1 MTTEEGNFGLP
12 AAALAKIRQ
21 VLASHPAIEAAVI
34 YGSRAKG
41 NFRPGSDIDL
51 TLLGDTLVDRDLRR
65 IIGEL
70 DDLPLPY
77 AFDLSLY
84 RQLDNPDLLAHI
96 NRAGQTLYRKE
107 EAPC

>member
-1 MTTEEGNFGLP
+1 MTTDEGGFGLP
-12 AAALAKIRQ
+12 AAALTKIRQ

-51 TLLGDTLVDRDLRR
+51 TLLGDTLVDHDLRR
-65 IIGEL
+65 VIRDL
-70 DDLPLPY
+70 DDLLLPY

-84 RQLDNPDLLAHI
+84 RQLDHPGLLAHI